1 MKKLAFI
8 AAVALSVIAC
18 KDNDASS
25 RIQDGTAT
33 ETSAETAQVG
43 QSVVAFD
50 RTSHDFGDIGNNE
63 SVETEF
69 EVKNTGD
76 ADLIIINASASCGC
90 TVPEYPKT
98 PIKPGDSEKIK
109 VRFRTSAVG
118 QQQKTVTLTTN
129 SEKGDELLIIKA
141 NVAPREE

>member
-8 AAVALSVIAC
+8 AAIAFSVVAC
-18 KDNDASS
+18 KNNDASS
-25 RIQDGTAT
+25 RIQEGETTTTT
-33 ETSAETAQVG
+33 EIAQTGSSKAE
-43 QSVVAFD
+43 FD
-50 RTSHDFGDIGNNE
+50 RTIHDYGNIGNNE

-69 EVKNTGD
+69 VVKNVGD

-98 PIKPGDSEKIK
+98 PIKPGESEKIK

-129 SEKGDELLIIKA
+129 TENGSELLTVKA
-141 NVAPREE
+141 NVAPKEE

>member
-1 MKKLAFI
+1 MKRLALI
-8 AAVALSVIAC
+8 AAIAFSVVAC
-18 KDNDASS
+18 KNNDASS
-25 RIQDGTAT
+25 RIQEGDTTTTT
-33 ETSAETAQVG
+33 EVAQTGSSKVE
-43 QSVVAFD
+43 FD
-50 RTSHDFGDIGNNE
+50 RITHDFGNIGNNE

-129 SEKGDELLIIKA
+129 TEKGDELLTIKA

>member
-1 MKKLAFI
+1 MKRLALI
-8 AAVALSVIAC
+8 AAITFSVVAC
-18 KDNDASS
+18 KNNDASS
-25 RIQDGTAT
+25 RIQEGDTTTTT
-33 ETSAETAQVG
+33 EVAQTGSSKVE
-43 QSVVAFD
+43 FD
-50 RTSHDFGDIGNNE
+50 RTMHDFGNIGNNE

-98 PIKPGDSEKIK
+98 PIKPGNSEKIK

-129 SEKGDELLIIKA
+129 TEKGDELLTIKA